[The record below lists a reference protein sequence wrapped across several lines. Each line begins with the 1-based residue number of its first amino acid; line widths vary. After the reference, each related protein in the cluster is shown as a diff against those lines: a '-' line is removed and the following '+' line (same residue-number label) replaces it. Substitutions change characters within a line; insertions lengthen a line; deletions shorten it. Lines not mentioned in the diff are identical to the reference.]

1 LRKSGKFAHPKSGKM
16 NCVIVDDDEITR
28 MDLEHKVK
36 QVSFLNLLANCST
49 AMEATDVILN
59 DQVDLVILDVMM
71 PGMNGLQLMKALE
84 NERPQVILVSSDQKF
99 ALEAFEH
106 DVTDFLVK
114 PVLNE
119 RFFKAVVKAK
129 KTYEAGSGIGD
140 HDDENI
146 FLKVNSKLIRID
158 TRDILVVEALADY
171 VTIHT
176 ANGKYTVHSTM
187 KGMEVALPEKN
198 FFRAHNSYIIRL
210 DKITSIEDSCMII
223 GDKLI
228 PISRSK
234 MKGLLQRLKFLG

>member
-1 LRKSGKFAHPKSGKM
+1 M

-28 MDLEHKVK
+28 MDLEHKVR
-36 QVSFLNLLANCST
+36 QVSFLKLLASCST

-59 DQVDLVILDVMM
+59 EQVDLVILDVML
-71 PGMNGLQLMKALE
+71 PGMDGLQLMKALDH
-84 NERPQVILVSSDQKF
+84 ERPQIILVSSDKKY
-99 ALEAFEH
+99 AVDAFEY

-119 RFFKAVVKAK
+119 RFFKAVAKAK
-129 KTYEAGSGIGD
+129 KVYETISGLSD
-140 HDDENI
+140 HDDDSI
-146 FLKVNSKLIRID
+146 FLKVNSKLVRID
-158 TRDILVVEALADY
+158 TRDILFVEALADY
-171 VTIHT
+171 VTVHT
-176 ANGKYTVHSTM
+176 ASGKYTVHSTM
-187 KGMEVALPEKN
+187 KGMEAALQEKN

-223 GDKLI
+223 SDKMI